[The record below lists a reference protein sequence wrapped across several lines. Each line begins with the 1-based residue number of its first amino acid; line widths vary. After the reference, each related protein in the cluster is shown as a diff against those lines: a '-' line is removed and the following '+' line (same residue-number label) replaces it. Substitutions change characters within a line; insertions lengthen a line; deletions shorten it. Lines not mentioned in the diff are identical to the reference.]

1 MTPDVAV
8 DVQETIKNIVQT
20 TANHEGFRS
29 QVYRDRDTISVGF
42 GFNVKFLTE
51 DDYKMFD
58 PTQVGRLKELQQ
70 WLLKKDK
77 YSQDQLLKKV
87 NEFKF
92 GKPILIDRIAAT
104 KVFNNKMYKIYEQ
117 YKKEFPNFD
126 RLHKRRKSALIDFSY
141 QFGHDRLKDPDR
153 GFPKY
158 YKAVQNAMNAKSM
171 DERNYFFKLAGFHQ
185 VYNTGE
191 FGNTK
196 TPLYYQTKS
205 RVRTRASDLGFMI
218 RDNVDFLDEEF
229 D

>member
-1 MTPDVAV
+1 M
-8 DVQETIKNIVQT
+8 
-20 TANHEGFRS
+20 
-29 QVYRDRDTISVGF
+29 
-42 GFNVKFLTE
+42 
-51 DDYKMFD
+51 
-58 PTQVGRLKELQQ
+58 
-70 WLLKKDK
+70 
-77 YSQDQLLKKV
+77 
-87 NEFKF
+87 
-92 GKPILIDRIAAT
+92 IDRIAAT

-141 QFGHDRLKDPDR
+141 QYGHDRLKRD
-153 GFPKY
+153 FKKY
-158 YKAVQNAMNAKSM
+158 YKSVQNAMNAKSM

-205 RVRTRASDLGFMI
+205 RVRTRTSDLGFMI